1 MQPVSTLILFHNMLI
16 RDLRRRHGS
25 DRLMTGRV
33 KALPHGRDGLDSE
46 LAQHTFQL
54 LEREID
60 ALNQS
65 LCGLA
70 VLRRLDGPFKI
81 IDDWQEFLQ
90 QLLVAEPDLVPLI
103 ALSKPLIIVEL
114 GGKPEVLIVQR
125 LQFAVPRRRF
135 SQRVTGRSGST
146 RVSV

>member
-1 MQPVSTLILFHNMLI
+1 
-16 RDLRRRHGS
+16 
-25 DRLMTGRV
+25 MTGRV
-33 KALPHGRDGLDSE
+33 KALPHGRDCLDSE

-114 GGKPEVLIVQR
+114 GGKPEVLVVQR
-125 LQFAVPRRRF
+125 FQLAVPRRF

-146 RVSV
+146 RVRV